1 ALTLPELQA
10 SVDLATTVGRA
21 ELIRWWMSKGRTL
34 DGFVD
39 LVAPRMYAEAS
50 PLVEQ
55 DQPLVI
61 TRGLHALALALPE
74 LQAFLDLAT
83 NAGRAELIRW
93 WMCSGRTLD
102 AFTDLVTPGMC
113 AEASPLVEQDQPLVI
128 TRGLHALALAL
139 PELQASIDLANAAGR
154 TGLIGWWMC
163 HGLNNPVYAG
173 LGGND
178 DWSALSPM
186 SCDPPLI
193 TRGLHALWISRED
206 LQRTFDIS
214 EVGGRRRLADWYR
227 EYGEGVLDQPPRAQ
241 IPLMDRVDSDTNT
254 LCLSGQYLN
263 TGVNILGYGR
273 GEFGIGEDV
282 RMAFT
287 ACEVAGIDACVPRLP
302 LRIGARQN
310 DLSVVNAETDVP
322 IYNTNLICLPFFET
336 LRLLGKTRE
345 TILDRRYNIAFWQW
359 ELPNFPHSM
368 KCVLDVAD
376 EIWASSAFTASAMCA
391 ATTKPVFQMPMVVR
405 LPVGLSQWTRKDFGL
420 PEDHFVFLTVL
431 DGNSS
436 LKRKNPLAV
445 VRAFTAAFP
454 KSKHVRLLVKAMNVN
469 EAQSDW
475 LGVVEHAARDER
487 ISLVVETM
495 TKDKLLGLQS
505 VCDCFVSLHRSEGF
519 GRNIAEAM
527 LLGKPVIV
535 SDYSGNRDFTTEK
548 TAFLVQGRT
557 IPLAQGDYAFGE
569 GQVWFDPDVGAA
581 AEAFHRCLDQAES
594 RNSIA
599 SAGRAFVHA
608 RYSPE
613 AVGAAY
619 AQRLAHVSA
628 S

>member
-1 ALTLPELQA
+1 M
-10 SVDLATTVGRA
+10 DKVG
-21 ELIRWWMSKGRTL
+21 S
-34 DGFVD
+34 
-39 LVAPRMYAEAS
+39 
-50 PLVEQ
+50 
-55 DQPLVI
+55 
-61 TRGLHALALALPE
+61 
-74 LQAFLDLAT
+74 
-83 NAGRAELIRW
+83 NA
-93 WMCSGRTLD
+93 
-102 AFTDLVTPGMC
+102 
-113 AEASPLVEQDQPLVI
+113 
-128 TRGLHALALAL
+128 
-139 PELQASIDLANAAGR
+139 
-154 TGLIGWWMC
+154 
-163 HGLNNPVYAG
+163 
-173 LGGND
+173 
-178 DWSALSPM
+178 
-186 SCDPPLI
+186 
-193 TRGLHALWISRED
+193 
-206 LQRTFDIS
+206 
-214 EVGGRRRLADWYR
+214 
-227 EYGEGVLDQPPRAQ
+227 
-241 IPLMDRVDSDTNT
+241 NT
-254 LCLSGQYLN
+254 LCLPGQFLS
-263 TGVNILGYGR
+263 TGVNIIGYGR

-287 ACEVAGIDACVPRLP
+287 ACEAVGIDACVPRLP

-310 DLSVVNAETDVP
+310 DLSVVNAETDAP
-322 IYNTNLICLPFFET
+322 IYSTNIICLPFFET

-345 TILDRRYNIAFWQW
+345 AILDRRYNIAFWQW
-359 ELPNFPHSM
+359 ELPHFPASM
-368 KCVLDVAD
+368 RCALDVVD

-405 LPVGLSQWTRKDFGL
+405 LPVGLSQWTREDFGL
-420 PEDHFVFLTVL
+420 PKAPFIFLTVL

-436 LKRKNPLAV
+436 LKRKNPLAA

-454 KSKHVRLLVKAMNVN
+454 KSKHVRLVVKAMNVS
-469 EAQSDW
+469 EAQLEWRS
-475 LGVVEHAARDER
+475 VVEHAARDDR
-487 ISLVVETM
+487 ISLIVETM

-535 SDYSGNRDFTTEK
+535 SDYSGNRDFTTET
-548 TAFLVQGRT
+548 TAFLVQGRM

-594 RNSIA
+594 RISIA

-619 AQRLAHVSA
+619 AKRLAHVSA